1 MVMSVDLPYPPSA
14 NSLFFNVQGK
24 GRVKTR
30 RYDDWRKE
38 AAWLISLAKKRRI
51 DGPYGLTVLAGR
63 PDKRRRDLGNLLKA
77 IEDALVHGG
86 AIEDDSECQCIEMSW
101 QPGITGVRV
110 TVLPTARRE

>member
-1 MVMSVDLPYPPSA
+1 MVTCDLAYPPSA
-14 NSLFFNVQGK
+14 NSLFFNAKNG
-24 GRVKTR
+24 GRVKTK
-30 RYDDWRKE
+30 RYKDWRDE
-38 AAWLISLAKKRRI
+38 AAWVISLAKKKRTM
-51 DGPYGLTVLAGR
+51 GPYGLTVLAGR

-86 AIEDDSECQCIEMSW
+86 AIQDDSECQCIEMSW